1 MVFTTKDQ
9 PSILKST
16 HLLSLVLFILSH
28 LAVTAQEPISSD
40 KAYENYQQLSATM
53 AKSFPEDAIKTY
65 RRTSYTEQQLET
77 YLSQHFQRL
86 DLLPLIKDRPAFVID
101 AYLHSGNWFRAIGLI
116 KESVESYKCFFK
128 YYEAHR
134 HKLTPKQ
141 INDYVPMV
149 SFAHGHLA
157 DNYAQLNYI
166 DSAATQHERNIKF
179 NDTLSIISYPSAIN
193 NYGLFYY
200 WTKRDLDSALYYF
213 KKAYA
218 ITQNQF
224 PQHSLLASIRD
235 NIADVYTE
243 QNRPSEAEALYAMNF
258 EFYKTTIIEPT
269 GTRDFARLISAGS
282 QLVQTN
288 LSLENLSEAQKVF
301 SQLDSIILD
310 AESHKEFL
318 PASKLEYLLVKEN
331 LYKAQNDIPKAY
343 STLAYRALFSD
354 SLSKVARQQD
364 SQWRDELNSI
374 TVDRVALNFELDRM
388 AKENKIKSQKA
399 TLWMIS
405 LISLVC
411 IILLLSLFLGRRQHL
426 LNAKNR
432 ELLAEQ
438 QLENAQ
444 LKMDQL
450 NSEIQ
455 SKQRDLSDFALNLT
469 QNQQWAEMLAAK
481 IKLLKSGDHKDTAT
495 ILEQLEQAIQNKV
508 QFDNDSL
515 VFYERLD
522 KLNDAFYSHLTS
534 MFPNLSKNEI
544 RLCSMIR
551 LKMES
556 NHIAT
561 LQNITL
567 ASLNTSRYRMRKK
580 MQLGDD
586 VHLDEFIQQL

>member
-9 PSILKST
+9 PSILKNT
-16 HLLSLVLFILSH
+16 HLLSLVLFIFSH
-28 LAVTAQEPISSD
+28 LVATAQEHTSSD

-65 RRTSYTEQQLET
+65 RRTSYTEHQLEV

-86 DLLPLIKDRPAFVID
+86 DLLPLIKDRPGFVID

-116 KESVESYKCFFK
+116 KESVDSYKSFFK
-128 YYEAHR
+128 YYNAHQ
-134 HKLTPKQ
+134 HELTANQ
-141 INDYVPMV
+141 VNEYVPMV
-149 SFAHGHLA
+149 SFAHSNLA
-157 DNYAQLNYI
+157 DNYAQLHYI
-166 DSAATQHERNIKF
+166 DSAATQHERNIRF
-179 NDTLSIISYPSAIN
+179 NDTLSIISYPSAVN

-200 WTKRDLDSALYYF
+200 WTKRDLDSALFHF

-218 ITQNQF
+218 ITQEQF
-224 PQHSLLASIRD
+224 PQHSLIASIRD
-235 NIADVYTE
+235 NIADVYTD
-243 QNRPSEAEALYAMNF
+243 QDRFSDAKALYAKNF
-258 EFYKTTIIEPT
+258 EFYKTTIIEIT
-269 GTRDFARLISAGS
+269 GTRDLPRLISAGS

-288 LSLENLSEAQKVF
+288 LNLGNLSEAQEVF
-301 SQLDSIILD
+301 SQLDSIVTD
-310 AESHKEFL
+310 ADTHKELL

-331 LYKAQNDIPKAY
+331 LYKAQNDIPMAY
-343 STLAYRALFSD
+343 STLTDRAFFSD

-364 SQWRDELNSI
+364 SQWRDELNAI
-374 TVDRVALNFELDRM
+374 TVDRVALKFELDRLE
-388 AKENKIKSQKA
+388 KENKIKSQRA
-399 TLWMIS
+399 TLWFIS

-411 IILLLSLFLGRRQHL
+411 IVLLLLLFLGRRQHL
-426 LNAKNR
+426 INARNM

-481 IKLLKSGDHKDTAT
+481 IKLLKSGDPKDTAT
-495 ILEQLEQAIQNKV
+495 ILEELEQTIQNKV

-580 MQLGDD
+580 MQLDDD